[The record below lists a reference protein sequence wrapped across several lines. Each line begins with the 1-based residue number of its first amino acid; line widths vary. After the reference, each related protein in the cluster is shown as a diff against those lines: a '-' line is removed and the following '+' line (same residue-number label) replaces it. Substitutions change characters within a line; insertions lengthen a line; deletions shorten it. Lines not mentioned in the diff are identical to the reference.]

1 MHRNLIAM
9 MALSVL
15 PLGCSGEHRPQEATF
30 PVDHAE
36 AGCIAST
43 RLMLTAQASISE
55 PVIDANGVTQYTI
68 LSPYQRGRTTLRLV
82 GPTDGTSGMEQRFL
96 FVLPVEPGEGNR
108 YGDGLFEVLRHR
120 LHTRHHLVVVAPSF
134 SDWPWYADHPS
145 DPQIRQESYLLNVI
159 IPLVGRL
166 YPTARPRR
174 LLLGFSKSGWGAM
187 TLILRHP
194 DLFDAA
200 CVWDAPLMMDRPG
213 RYNSGAVFQTQESF
227 ENYRVSYLLQKN
239 AGAFRAA
246 KRIGLVGY
254 CNFRDDMQQT
264 HELLD
269 RLNVPHVYVGGS
281 RHDHAWDSGWVEEA
295 VDLLVTMADSGG

>member
-1 MHRNLIAM
+1 MHGHIIAM
-9 MALSVL
+9 MVLIVL
-15 PLGCSGEHRPQEATF
+15 PFGCSGAHRPQEAPLPITHTEG
-30 PVDHAE
+30 DA
-36 AGCIAST
+36 CAST
-43 RLMLTAQASISE
+43 RVVLPVQASSSE
-55 PVIDANGVTQYTI
+55 PVVDANGVTHYTI
-68 LSPYQRGRTTLRLV
+68 QSPYQRGITTLRLAE
-82 GPTDGTSGMEQRFL
+82 PPQGTSHTGQRFL
-96 FVLPVEPGEGNR
+96 FVLPVEPGEENH

-120 LHTRHHLVVVAPSF
+120 LHARHRLVVVAPSF

-159 IPLVGRL
+159 LPLVDRL

-194 DLFDAA
+194 DLYDAA
-200 CVWDAPLMMDRPG
+200 CVWDAPLMMDQPG

-239 AGAFRAA
+239 ADAFRAA
-246 KRIGLVGY
+246 KRIGLMGY

-264 HELLD
+264 HELMD
-269 RLNVPHVYVGGS
+269 RLNVPHVYVDGS
-281 RHDHAWDSGWVEEA
+281 RHNHAWDSGWVEEA